1 LVGWKYTQLSVQS
14 AVMMRVRAFARMI
27 PAKPSSIAVHVITE
41 KLWKSEQR
49 VVDKYGHTFHPEPHP
64 DIPEGRVGWECKG
77 CSLFVM
83 TTGELPQD
91 AETIYVSCG
100 SFSPDLW
107 KHWLHDV
114 YIERAN
120 TQISNL

>member
-1 LVGWKYTQLSVQS
+1 MILARLFLTAALVT
-14 AVMMRVRAFARMI
+14 
-27 PAKPSSIAVHVITE
+27 TE
-41 KLWKSEQR
+41 GLRKSER
-49 VVDKYGHTFHPEPHP
+49 LVPDKYGHTFLSEPHP

-100 SFSPDLW
+100 SFSPNLW

-120 TQISNL
+120 Q